1 MMDDDDFN
9 EGGTFSVDLENI
21 ISSKDMLAVTKL
33 VAMEAKNEGYV
44 TVGRF
49 LQQLSDFDLH
59 ELMSVAESAKDE
71 ENDRV
76 GELIIIA
83 EILAAGEGLDPGEIS
98 DITKRMNAFIVLLT
112 IESLHRK
119 GMVRAFHDNM
129 SLGEDAGNK
138 MIVERIKP

>member
-1 MMDDDDFN
+1 MMDENDFN
-9 EGGTFSVDLENI
+9 EDGTFSVNIDNI
-21 ISSKDMLAVTKL
+21 IGSKDMLAVTKL

-49 LQQLSDFDLH
+49 LQQLSDHDLQ

-76 GELIIIA
+76 GELILIA
-83 EILAAGEGLDPGEIS
+83 EILAAGEGLDPGQLD
-98 DITKRMNAFIVLLT
+98 DITKRMNVFIVLLT

-138 MIVERIKP
+138 MIVERIKK